1 MSEQETLGAG
11 HRRQTLLQLLA
22 LLGSALGPSGGSPAW
37 AAGEGPPGAGRSGP
51 AKALAG
57 VPTHALTHASASASS
72 AGPAAPGS
80 AAYRVRFLAF
90 DFRNG
95 GITAVYRAFAEAC
108 AALRWSLQVFN
119 GEGSEALV
127 RQQFAQALQD
137 PSLAAVVLGG
147 FDESL
152 IQAQWR
158 ESQGV
163 RPVLV
168 GWHAS
173 SRPGPGAVLLT
184 NVSSDPLQVAELAA
198 QVVFD
203 TAGPQVGVVLFND
216 SRFEIANAK
225 TRRLTQVLQQ
235 HPRCQVLRTV
245 DMPISEAHRR
255 MPQAIVGLHET
266 FGRQW
271 THLVAINDVYLDS
284 MQFPLASVHRLDVVG
299 IAAGDGSPSALSRI
313 RGGRSAQYA
322 TIAEPL
328 GPQGWQLA
336 NALWRHSRG
345 LAAVDQQPVP
355 VVVTTEYLQAL
366 ARRPAGEVEAYK
378 RQLRQA
384 WGLGT

>member
-1 MSEQETLGAG
+1 MSDQDTQGAG
-11 HRRQTLLQLLA
+11 ERRQTLLRLLA
-22 LLGSALGPSGGSPAW
+22 LLGAALGPIGGPPAW
-37 AAGEGPPGAGRSGP
+37 AAGEPAPDAGRSGS
-51 AKALAG
+51 ARALASSS
-57 VPTHALTHASASASS
+57 TSASS
-72 AGPAAPGS
+72 AGSAAPGS

-152 IQAQWR
+152 IQVQWR

-198 QVVFD
+198 QAVFD
-203 TAGPQVGVVLFND
+203 TAGPQVGVVPV
-216 SRFEIANAK
+216 SY
-225 TRRLTQVLQQ
+225 
-235 HPRCQVLRTV
+235 
-245 DMPISEAHRR
+245 
-255 MPQAIVGLHET
+255 
-266 FGRQW
+266 
-271 THLVAINDVYLDS
+271 THLTLPTN
-284 MQFPLASVHRLDVVG
+284 
-299 IAAGDGSPSALSRI
+299 
-313 RGGRSAQYA
+313 
-322 TIAEPL
+322 
-328 GPQGWQLA
+328 
-336 NALWRHSRG
+336 
-345 LAAVDQQPVP
+345 
-355 VVVTTEYLQAL
+355 
-366 ARRPAGEVEAYK
+366 
-378 RQLRQA
+378 
-384 WGLGT
+384 